1 MALAPRSVAWL
12 NVRRT
17 LAPTFE
23 NCALMRVGG
32 VGSVGA
38 LVGVFDGR
46 PFSVGALVGAALG
59 AAVPAVGNRVG
70 GECVGNRVGG
80 ECVGNCVGGEC
91 VGNRVGGDAV
101 GAVLLPVTGHAVDA
115 SSPAPKQ
122 QQMRFAH
129 RYELEHVDEPSVT
142 YVQSF

>member
-38 LVGVFDGR
+38 LVGAFDGR
-46 PFSVGALVGAALG
+46 PVSVGALVGAALG
-59 AAVPAVGNRVG
+59 AAVPAV
-70 GECVGNRVGG
+70 
-80 ECVGNCVGGEC
+80 
-91 VGNRVGGDAV
+91 
-101 GAVLLPVTGHAVDA
+101 VTGHAVDA

-129 RYELEHVDEPSVT
+129 RYELEHVDEPSVM